1 MNQQKLSA
9 GRLLNSNGILDQA
22 GYSTTMVRQYDRR
35 DIKGQVFKIKEW
47 DYYYISDGYRAVAL
61 TIADNSYM
69 SMVSASYL
77 DFSKPWFKTTSK
89 MDFLT
94 FGKLNL
100 PSTLEKGDVN
110 YRSKRVDMSFKNDGT
125 TRHLTCR
132 FDKFIDDKTLTV
144 DIEITDQPDEYMV
157 IATPFKENKRAF
169 YYNSKINCMRAEG
182 YVQLG
187 NDEYQ
192 FNKDTALATLD
203 WGRGIWTY
211 KNTWYWS
218 SLQGYDD
225 EGKRIGFNLGYGF
238 GDTSNATENMLF
250 YDGKALKLDDVT
262 FNIPKDD
269 KGNDDFMSPWTL
281 TSESHDIDLQ
291 FTPVIDRADITDLG
305 VLASKQH
312 QVFGRFNGTITAEG
326 VTVHFENKIGFAEK
340 VFNKW

>member
-1 MNQQKLSA
+1 
-9 GRLLNSNGILDQA
+9 
-22 GYSTTMVRQYDRR
+22 
-35 DIKGQVFKIKEW
+35 
-47 DYYYISDGYRAVAL
+47 
-61 TIADNSYM
+61 
-69 SMVSASYL
+69 
-77 DFSKPWFKTTSK
+77 
-89 MDFLT
+89 
-94 FGKLNL
+94 
-100 PSTLEKGDVN
+100 
-110 YRSKRVDMSFKNDGT
+110 
-125 TRHLTCR
+125 
-132 FDKFIDDKTLTV
+132 
-144 DIEITDQPDEYMV
+144 
-157 IATPFKENKRAF
+157 
-169 YYNSKINCMRAEG
+169 MRAEG